1 MDIHIFT
8 MTYIVNYTP
17 ETDDVFV
24 YNQPFA
30 VWPALQFQQAVAEN
44 PNLPLK
50 NQTVVYNGETITY
63 DIDLSGIENPYR
75 SLAYFYCPTCFQ
87 AQPNWPYCT
96 NLWNYGMGSGN
107 YLIRADPYCGLPV
120 FEPNPV
126 NEPFRTIPP
135 TETDEL
141 NNGFINAQ
149 YWNDVNLWH
158 TNTFKTHALVQSE
171 SDDETY
177 LIILGHPVTTSPC
190 SNDFEFVFFDRETNK
205 FESRLFTCP
214 CREWDLPLTGIYPGG
229 LQCNN
234 CCAPPYSI
242 FTSLN
247 ETDGTGDTA
256 RLFVMKKGQEP
267 LPNSIK
273 RYKILTGPVRRND
286 WPIFGI
292 DSSYRFIKARTD
304 TTSNAVY
311 RTRED
316 GNFRFGNDSKTI
328 INGVNIYWD
337 AGEGNDGPYPH
348 FTISAEGETIFVGF
362 NTSQGYSDYISDTDD
377 QTYNQP
383 LTQNVPNPCVEGNIF
398 YKEDGKLKFNT
409 YCFPAFFHPEL
420 VIPNYPETDIKIYT
434 QVSSRGIFKKSLID
448 RWNYYLEQLG
458 KPKVVSYQFPEF
470 VTPNEIYFPDTISET
485 DKKYPL
491 VNSPHFSRESKNSFF
506 PNTNLIDFGEKKML
520 QASELNELQEKFY
533 RKQSS
538 FIMHYNKWLSKINL
552 TNQNKD
558 ILGFSEKIDLNSI
571 TSSVL
576 SNTLVRCSK
585 AIPTENNILILGSR
599 NENQVAEI
607 KLKPCTLMIHTNF
620 GYIGEDADL
629 GTSSFARKYYQNI
642 DFIKI
647 DSDTVGVVDLSK
659 VTETNIHCI
668 TLTLDINNIITCN
681 EYNELRDNSSP
692 DENSSSPC
700 GANRNY
706 ISLVNTSEIPTIV
719 QQDIDINSELFTN
732 IVNYNANLLVFPNI
746 TPFNTFG
753 INGLVRYLL
762 GYMKKE
768 NGQINFYYANGVKI
782 ENI

>member
-1 MDIHIFT
+1 

-30 VWPALQFQQAVAEN
+30 VWPIRQFQLAIREN
-44 PNLPLK
+44 ENLPLK
-50 NQTVVYNGETITY
+50 NQTVVYNGQTITY

-75 SLAYFYCPTCFQ
+75 SIAYFFCSDCFQ
-87 AQPNWPYCT
+87 VQPNWPHCSGMWEYC
-96 NLWNYGMGSGN
+96 MGASG
-107 YLIRADPYCGLPV
+107 LVSIGAC
-120 FEPNPV
+120 NPAAFNTQ
-126 NEPFRTIPP
+126 NEPVKTINPAIV
-135 TETDEL
+135 DS
-141 NNGFINAQ
+141 NGFPINAQ
-149 YWNDVNLWH
+149 YWNDPNLWH
-158 TNTFKTHALVQSE
+158 TNTFRMNILVESE

-177 LIILGHPVTTSPC
+177 LFALGHPITTSPC
-190 SNDFEFVFFDRETNK
+190 DYDFGFYFFDRETNK
-205 FESRLFTCP
+205 IEYRLFTCP
-214 CREWDLPLTGIYPGG
+214 CREWQLPLTGQYCSSGDCVHY
-229 LQCNN
+229 CNN
-234 CCAPPYSI
+234 CCAPPYSM
-242 FTSLN
+242 FTSGN
-247 ETDGTGDTA
+247 ETDGTRDSG

-267 LPNSIK
+267 LPKSIK
-273 RYKILTGPVRRND
+273 RYKILTGPVRKND

-292 DSSYRFIKARTD
+292 DSSYRFIKARTNTD
-304 TTSNAVY
+304 TSTSKFVY

-316 GNFRFGNDSKTI
+316 GNFRFGNISKNYLNDVQINWDS
-328 INGVNIYWD
+328 
-337 AGEGNDGPYPH
+337 GEGDDGPYPS
-348 FTISAEGETIFVGF
+348 FTISAEGETIFVAVNSSF
-362 NTSQGYSDYISDTDD
+362 GYGDYISVIDD

-398 YKEDGKLKFNT
+398 YKQDGKLKFNT
-409 YCFPAFFHPEL
+409 YCLPAFFHPEL

-434 QVSSRGIFKKSLID
+434 DTAARGDISQRTIN

-458 KPKVVSYQFPEF
+458 KPKIVSYQFPEF
-470 VTPNEIYFPDTISET
+470 VVPNETYFPDTISET

-491 VNSPHFSRESKNSFF
+491 VNSPYFSRESKNSFF
-506 PNTNLIDFGEKKML
+506 PNTNLIDFREKKML

-552 TNQNKD
+552 TKQNKD

-571 TSSVL
+571 TSSVP
-576 SNTLVRCSK
+576 SNTLVRYSK

-620 GYIGEDADL
+620 GYLSDGDDSDGDDL
-629 GTSSFARKYYQNI
+629 AASTFDRTYYQNI

-647 DSDTVGVVDLSK
+647 NSDTVGVVDLSK
-659 VTETNIHCI
+659 ITETNIHCI

-692 DENSSSPC
+692 DGNSSSPC

-706 ISLVNTSEIPTIV
+706 ISPVNTSTII
-719 QQDIDINSELFTN
+719 QQDIDINSEQFIN
-732 IVNYNANLLVFPNI
+732 MVKYNAIALTFSNI
-746 TPFNTFG
+746 TPFNTFAV
-753 INGLVRYLL
+753 NGLVRYLL